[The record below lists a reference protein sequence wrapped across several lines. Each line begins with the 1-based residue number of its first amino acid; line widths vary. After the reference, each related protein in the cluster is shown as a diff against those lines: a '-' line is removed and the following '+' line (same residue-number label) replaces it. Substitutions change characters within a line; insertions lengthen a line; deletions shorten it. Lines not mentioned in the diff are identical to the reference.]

1 MMNAAAATQR
11 NGFEWRILL
20 GPTHNWQVP
29 STELSTTPQ
38 LMSSI
43 ERCELCGESIGV
55 GRPFTTNSAGQ
66 YPIHVACSGS
76 DEPLVSRHRPGQ
88 ITWLRFLRSC
98 VNH

>member
-1 MMNAAAATQR
+1 MMKAAAITQS

-29 STELSTTPQ
+29 SMELSTTQ
-38 LMSSI
+38 QSSI
-43 ERCELCGESIGV
+43 ERCELCGESIDD

-66 YPIHVACSGS
+66 YAVHVACSGG
-76 DEPLVSRHRPGQ
+76 DEPLVNRHRPAQ

-98 VNH
+98 VSG

>member
-1 MMNAAAATQR
+1 MMKAEAATQS

-29 STELSTTPQ
+29 STELSTTQ
-38 LMSSI
+38 QSSI
-43 ERCELCGESIGV
+43 ERSELCGEPIGD

-66 YPIHVACSGS
+66 YPVHVACSGS
-76 DEPLVSRHRPGQ
+76 DEPLVNRHRPAQ

-98 VNH
+98 VSG